1 MVVVSLL
8 APPAGAVSTLLF
20 TTKYESSGGVVF
32 ANDTPIV
39 RTWDKSTADAVI
51 ADRLREAANRG
62 AKPSEFAVESRRGIW
77 QLLYRDTLIATATST
92 RAKKAKVKP
101 AALARAWLAGVH
113 SAFSRPYISVPQ
125 SFLRAP
131 LGDELHVPVLGN
143 LPPALRAGGYDPSMV
158 TVTAAPDGRELIV
171 FGQRLGQTTLRI
183 AAADLG
189 LTLYVHVM
197 EGAALI
203 PNRVTAIVTGAEV
216 PAETVRDT
224 VTRALS
230 AQIMPREGAAVG
242 FTLPT
247 GITPITPPAVRVYQV
262 AVHAAGEQ
270 YLTID
275 KIVQVILEHR
285 PTTLNDAEALY
296 FSNDPE
302 RLTAPG
308 TWYEADLEPGKV
320 TRFFF
325 HHLNDTKQRMR
336 LVVQLIN
343 PNGTP
348 LSVQVTDAVSGPST
362 DELAVGH
369 AAVRAFLLRQ
379 RGSVSAVCDIL
390 PERALPLVSLL
401 LLPGRI
407 ADGVWDLRLLGASG
421 ARLRLGMVPDTGG
434 ARLDAILPPA
444 PPERRG
450 SAFAAAVR
458 RQARYEVGGHWAFVR
473 IGDGPSSS
481 SGSSRAQPRD
491 GERDGT
497 PLPRGG
503 YGVIHDVSVEVFNPL
518 SRRARVEIDF
528 AALGGAARGVIFLG
542 TQMIETPLVRGG
554 QSVRVYEFELE
565 PGETR
570 TVNLRLMPQGGSN
583 YPINIVVKDSGR

>member
-1 MVVVSLL
+1 MSHSTIRQCAAFAAACVGLLL
-8 APPAGAVSTLLF
+8 AARPAAAVSTLRF
-20 TTKYESSGGVVF
+20 TTRYESSGGVVF
-32 ANDTPIV
+32 ANDTPIL
-39 RTWDKSTADAVI
+39 RTWDKSKAAAVI
-51 ADRLREAANRG
+51 ADRLREAADRG
-62 AKPSEFAVESRRGIW
+62 AKPTDFRAESRRREW
-77 QLLYRDTLIATATST
+77 LLLYHDTTIATATTT
-92 RAKKAKVKP
+92 RAKKAKMKP

-113 SAFSRPYISVPQ
+113 SAFAQQYISVAQ
-125 SFLRAP
+125 SLVRTP
-131 LGDELHVPVLGN
+131 LGDELRIPVLGN
-143 LPPALRAGGYDPSMV
+143 LPPTLHASGYDG
-158 TVTAAPDGRELIV
+158 TLVTATASPDGRELIL
-171 FGQRLGQTTLRI
+171 FGQRLGQTPLRI
-183 AAADLG
+183 AGGDIG
-189 LTLYVHVM
+189 LTLTVHVM

-216 PAETVRDT
+216 PAETVRDA
-224 VTRALS
+224 VARALS
-230 AQIMPREGAAVG
+230 AQIAPRDGVTVSFAPPAGV
-242 FTLPT
+242 
-247 GITPITPPAVRVYQV
+247 TPMTPPAVRVYQV
-262 AVHAAGEQ
+262 PVTAAGEA
-270 YLTID
+270 YLTIE
-275 KIVQVILEHR
+275 KTVQVILEHR
-285 PTTLNDAEALY
+285 PTTLNDADALY

-308 TWYEADLEPGKV
+308 TWFEADLDPGKV

-379 RGSVSAVCDIL
+379 RGGVSAVFDI
-390 PERALPLVSLL
+390 PSERALPLVSLP

-407 ADGVWDLRLLGASG
+407 ATGIWDVRLLGTGG
-421 ARLRLGMVPDTGG
+421 ARLRLGMVPDRGS
-434 ARLDAILPPA
+434 RLDDILPPA

-450 SAFAAAVR
+450 TSFAAAVR
-458 RQARYEVGGHWAFVR
+458 RQARYEIGGHWAFVR
-473 IGDGPSSS
+473 IG
-481 SGSSRAQPRD
+481 D

-503 YGVIHDVSVEVFNPL
+503 YGVIHDVSIEAFNPL

-528 AALGGAARGVIFLG
+528 AALGGAARGVIILG

-554 QSVRVYEFELE
+554 QSVTVYEFDLE